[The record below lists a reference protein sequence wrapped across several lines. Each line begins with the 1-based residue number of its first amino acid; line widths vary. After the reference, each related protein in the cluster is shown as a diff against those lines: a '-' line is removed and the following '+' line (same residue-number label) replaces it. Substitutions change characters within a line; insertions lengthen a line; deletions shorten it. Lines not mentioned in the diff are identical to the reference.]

1 MHPTIISFGPLAIR
15 SYGLMLAA
23 GFLAGIIIAAWR
35 AKRIG
40 ENPEHIYNLSV
51 WMVVSS
57 LLGARLYYVVTHY
70 HEYRAGE
77 GVPLLQRIFIEA
89 KNMFWPVGSN
99 GTVGIDGLVLYGG
112 VILATIAAAVYLKRH
127 KLGVSKYMDIM
138 APSLGLGEFFTRIGC
153 FFNGC
158 CFGHPTE
165 SWFGMVFP
173 DGSTAGYYYPDM
185 HIHPSQLYNSFAGL
199 SILILLLVLERFKK
213 FDGFTALL
221 YFVLY
226 SAGRFV
232 IDFTRY
238 YEKRL
243 TIYGLSHNQILSIF
257 VFIIAAGLLI
267 YFTYKSGRQKTG
279 AAQ

>member
-23 GFLAGIIIAAWR
+23 GFLTGITIAAWR

-70 HEYRAGE
+70 NEYRAGK
-77 GVPLLQRIFIEA
+77 GVPLIQRIFIEA
-89 KNMFWPVGSN
+89 KNMFWPVGSD
-99 GTVGIDGLVLYGG
+99 GRVGIDGLVLYGG
-112 VILATIAAAVYLKRH
+112 IILATIAAAVYLKRH

-138 APSLGLGEFFTRIGC
+138 APSLGIGEFFTRIGC

-173 DGSTAGYYYPDM
+173 DSSTAGYYYPDM

-199 SILILLLVLERFKK
+199 SILVLLLVLERFKK

-232 IDFTRY
+232 IDFTRH

-243 TIYGLSHNQILSIF
+243 TFYGLSHNQILSIF

-267 YFTYKSGRQKTG
+267 YFTYKSGRREAG
-279 AAQ
+279 AIQ

>member
-15 SYGLMLAA
+15 SYGLMLAV

-51 WMVVSS
+51 WLVVSS
-57 LLGARLYYVVTHY
+57 LIGARFYYVVTHY
-70 HEYRAGE
+70 HEYRAGK
-77 GVPLLQRIFIEA
+77 GVPLLQKIFIEA
-89 KNMFWPVGSN
+89 KNMFWPVGSD
-99 GTVGIDGLVLYGG
+99 GIVGIDGLVLYGG
-112 VILATIAAAVYLKRH
+112 IILATIAAAVYLKRH
-127 KLGVSKYMDIM
+127 TLSVPKYMDIM
-138 APSLGLGEFFTRIGC
+138 APSLGIGEFFTRIGC

-173 DGSTAGYYYPDM
+173 DSSAAGYYYPDM

-199 SILILLLVLERFKK
+199 SIFVLLLVFERFKK

-221 YFVLY
+221 YFTLY

-232 IDFTRY
+232 IDFTRH

-243 TIYGLSHNQILSIF
+243 TVYGLCHNQILSVFI
-257 VFIIAAGLLI
+257 FIIAAGLLF
-267 YFTYKSGRQKTG
+267 YFTYTSGRKKAGTVH
-279 AAQ
+279 

>member
-23 GFLAGIIIAAWR
+23 GFLTGIILAAWR
-35 AKRIG
+35 AKRVG
-40 ENPEHIYNLSV
+40 ENPEHIYNISV
-51 WMVVSS
+51 WLVVSS

-70 HEYRAGE
+70 HEYRAAE

-89 KNMFWPVGSN
+89 KNMFWPIGSD
-99 GTVGIDGLVLYGG
+99 GKVGIDGLVLYGG

-127 KLGVSKYMDIM
+127 KLSVPKYMDIM
-138 APSLGLGEFFTRIGC
+138 APSLGIGEFFTRIGC

-158 CFGHPTE
+158 CFGHPTD
-165 SWFGMVFP
+165 SWFGVVFP
-173 DGSTAGYYYPDM
+173 DSSAAGYYYPDI

-199 SILILLLVLERFKK
+199 SILVLLLVLERFKK

-226 SAGRFV
+226 SAGRFI

-243 TIYGLSHNQILSIF
+243 TVYGLSHNQILS
-257 VFIIAAGLLI
+257 VFIFIITAGLLF

-279 AAQ
+279 TIQ